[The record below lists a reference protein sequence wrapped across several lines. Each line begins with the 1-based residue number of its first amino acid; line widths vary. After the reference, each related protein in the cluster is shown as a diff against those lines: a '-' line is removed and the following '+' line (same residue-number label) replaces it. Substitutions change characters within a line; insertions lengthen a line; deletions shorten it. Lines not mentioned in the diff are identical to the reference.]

1 MTDIQHSGKIGF
13 LGGSIVTIGKSLLL
27 PNLLE
32 TVVYAIVGTVVSYFV
47 SMLLKHWFGKKHG
60 G

>member
-1 MTDIQHSGKIGF
+1 MTDIQQSGKIGF

-27 PNLLE
+27 HNLME

-47 SMLLKHWFGKKHG
+47 SVFLKYLFGKNKDD
-60 G
+60 